1 MYGMSSGSLAKMY
14 VQGSLAN
21 KDDGFT
27 FKIKNLVDSGLVS
40 GLAKVTVDDEER
52 SLDGV
57 TIELNGNV
65 RPVASLSWSSSLY
78 VNYGAVMTIYIP
90 GALEPGEHTVKMTVK
105 APELGQ
111 LTLPV
116 TDTVA

>member
-1 MYGMSSGSLAKMY
+1 MYYGMSSGSLAKMY

-27 FKIKNLVDSGLVS
+27 FKIKNLIDSGSVS

-65 RPVASLSWSSSLY
+65 RRGSQSLVVVVPLCQLR
-78 VNYGAVMTIYIP
+78 GRHDHLCP
-90 GALEPGEHTVKMTVK
+90 GASSRASTPSS
-105 APELGQ
+105 
-111 LTLPV
+111 
-116 TDTVA
+116 